1 MKNDTTAEVNFHSY
15 PAEQYDRDIRNS
27 IPFHD
32 EIHQTITDFIWDKRD
47 SQPALKV
54 LDLGCG
60 TGLTSQAIRLG
71 APNSRIILV
80 DFSQHMLNGARRKLG
95 DDNATYR
102 CEDYTKMNIA
112 EKRFDVIASVI
123 GLHHQSD
130 VHKAAMF
137 AKIRRGLADGGTFV
151 FGDLVTFRDPE
162 KAALEAARHYH
173 HLVENAAD
181 EETLAEWAHHHM
193 FLNRLAPLEDQIE
206 WLKAAG
212 FSAISTAFIEYQT
225 ALIIAR

>member
-1 MKNDTTAEVNFHSY
+1 MKNDTAVEVNFHNY
-15 PAEQYDRDIRNS
+15 PPEQYDRDIRNS

-32 EIHQTITDFIWDKRD
+32 EVHETIRDFVWDKRNNP
-47 SQPALKV
+47 PALKV

-60 TGLTSQAIRLG
+60 TGLTSNAIRLG
-71 APNSRIILV
+71 APNSQITLV
-80 DFSQHMLNGARRKLG
+80 DFSQHMLNGARKKLG
-95 DDNATYR
+95 HDNVAYI
-102 CEDYTKMNIA
+102 CEDYTKMGIEKERFNI
-112 EKRFDVIASVI
+112 IACVI

-130 VHKAAMF
+130 GTKAAMF
-137 AKIRRGLADGGTFV
+137 AKIRRGLADGGSFI
-151 FGDLVTFRDPE
+151 FGDLVTFRNPE

-181 EETLAEWAHHHM
+181 EQTLAEWAHHHM
-193 FLNRLAPLEDQIE
+193 FLNRLAPLEDQFE

-212 FSAISTAFIEYQT
+212 FSSISTAFIQYQT